1 MTTNQ
6 LIDTLPKLH
15 KDWDSGEPVFWGVDP
30 EVIEFVE
37 KNVSS
42 GRTIETGAGFSSIGF
57 IICGCT
63 HTAVCPDTFV
73 RDNILGF
80 CDRHG
85 INTTQFTFVS
95 SKSQDYLPTLP
106 EQEFDCALVDGE
118 HAFPIPQIDFYYLSR
133 VLKVGGLLLV
143 DDIDIWSCEIIHKF
157 LHWDHDWDFIG
168 IIGPHTAAYR
178 KRAHREITG
187 WGDQRFVVANS
198 VTPAALGFLG
208 PSR

>member
-42 GRTIETGAGFSSIGF
+42 GRTIETGGGFSSIGF

-85 INTTQFTFVS
+85 N
-95 SKSQDYLPTLP
+95 
-106 EQEFDCALVDGE
+106 
-118 HAFPIPQIDFYYLSR
+118 
-133 VLKVGGLLLV
+133 
-143 DDIDIWSCEIIHKF
+143 
-157 LHWDHDWDFIG
+157 
-168 IIGPHTAAYR
+168 
-178 KRAHREITG
+178 
-187 WGDQRFVVANS
+187 
-198 VTPAALGFLG
+198 
-208 PSR
+208 